1 MSQKSPI
8 ILAGL
13 LGLAVVLPVY
23 AEQASTTADAP
34 AATGKTAKRETA
46 GGKTQDDRRNRHEKR
61 GDEYLEQGL
70 INEAINAYDAAI
82 AFDPKGA
89 DTAYVKKGI
98 ALFRTGRFEEA
109 IEMMDKA
116 MKVTERDKTW
126 RWWPIYHKGVVQA
139 SSGDMK
145 AALKSFNKSIKF
157 DPNPENYQARAR
169 TYAQM
174 GELDKALADARTALE
189 FKPGDYP
196 LTAFVSRMEAYV
208 KTVRESEAFLKEM
221 AAKDGAR
228 KTKSGLVYFELKKGD
243 GEKPA
248 AGDTVTVHYHGTLIE
263 GKVFDSS
270 VRRGEPAG
278 LVLDKTIP
286 CWIEALQ
293 LMRVGGKAK
302 LICPAELAYGDH
314 GVGSLIPPG
323 SAIVFEIELLGV
335 ERAKESKQSGSADKP
350 SKT

>member
-1 MSQKSPI
+1 MNKGLPI
-8 ILAGL
+8 ALAGL
-13 LGLAVVLPVY
+13 LGLMFAVPIQ
-23 AEQASTTADAP
+23 AEQTGNLPETVEK
-34 AATGKTAKRETA
+34 AAEAQKEA
-46 GGKTQDDRRNRHEKR
+46 QDDPRNRHEKR
-61 GDEYLEQGL
+61 GDAYLEQGL
-70 INEAINAYDAAI
+70 VNEAINAFDAAI
-82 AFDPKGA
+82 ADDPKA

-98 ALFRTGRFEEA
+98 ALFRTGKFEEA

-145 AALKSFNKSIKF
+145 AALKSFNRSIKLN
-157 DPNPENYQARAR
+157 PNSENYQARAR

-174 GELDKALADARTALE
+174 GKLDKAIADARTALE
-189 FKPGDYP
+189 FKPDDYP

-208 KTVRESEAFLKEM
+208 RTRKESEAFLKEM
-221 AAKDGAR
+221 ATRDGAR
-228 KTKSGLVYFELKKGD
+228 KTKSGLVYLEEKKGD
-243 GEKPA
+243 GETPA

-270 VRRGEPAG
+270 IRRGEPAS
-278 LVLDKTIP
+278 LKLNETIP

-302 LICPAELAYGDH
+302 LICPAELAYGDR
-314 GVGSLIPPG
+314 GVGSLIKPG
-323 SAIVFEIELLGV
+323 AAIVFDVELLGV
-335 ERAKESKQSGSADKP
+335 ERTEESKQGGS
-350 SKT
+350 T